1 MQAASTE
8 FAADGV
14 DPRVALDAALPP
26 TMPSLP
32 SDPSRAPNPL
42 PQSIGADA
50 SLRSLRLL
58 LRRDFEGV
66 VHSGM
71 PCAHAHRRVSS
82 CGRRIRLQNARP
94 PRRETRRRRTWWR
107 RTPPRRRTPRRRRT

>member
-8 FAADGV
+8 FVVDGV
-14 DPRVALDAALPP
+14 VRVILERDLKVSAPP
-26 TMPSLP
+26 TMPSSP
-32 SDPSRAPNPL
+32 PDPSRALYPL

-50 SLRSLRLL
+50 SLRSL

-66 VHSGM
+66 VHSEM

-82 CGRRIRLQNARP
+82 CGRRIRLQNARRSP
-94 PRRETRRRRTWWR
+94 PGRAS
-107 RTPPRRRTPRRRRT
+107 PP

>member
-8 FAADGV
+8 FVADGV
-14 DPRVALDAALPP
+14 DLRVALDVALPP

-32 SDPSRAPNPL
+32 PDPSRAPYPL

-50 SLRSLRLL
+50 SLRSL

-66 VHSGM
+66 VHSEM
-71 PCAHAHRRVSS
+71 PCAHAHAWRVSRR
-82 CGRRIRLQNARP
+82 GRWIRLQWDGGRS
-94 PRRETRRRRTWWR
+94 R
-107 RTPPRRRTPRRRRT
+107 

>member
-8 FAADGV
+8 FVADS
-14 DPRVALDAALPP
+14 ALDVALPP
-26 TMPSLP
+26 PMPSLP
-32 SDPSRAPNPL
+32 PDPSRAPYPL

-50 SLRSLRLL
+50 SLRSL

-66 VHSGM
+66 VHSVM

-82 CGRRIRLQNARP
+82 CGRRIRLQNARRSP
-94 PRRETRRRRTWWR
+94 PGRASPLEA
-107 RTPPRRRTPRRRRT
+107 P